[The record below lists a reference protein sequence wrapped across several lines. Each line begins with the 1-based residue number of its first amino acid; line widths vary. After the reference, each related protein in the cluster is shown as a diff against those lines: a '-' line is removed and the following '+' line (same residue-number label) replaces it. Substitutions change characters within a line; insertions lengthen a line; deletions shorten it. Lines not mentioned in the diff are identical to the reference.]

1 MGNHPKIDKCPIEN
15 LRDVILAGEE
25 PREVE
30 VTAAM
35 VKAQDIK
42 TLAKGLLK
50 PQAQNVNQ
58 VRRVP
63 HLGLI
68 A

>member
-42 TLAKGLLK
+42 TLAKGLLAA
-50 PQAQNVNQ
+50 QAQNQNLIQ
-58 VRRVP
+58 RIP
-63 HLGLI
+63 HLGTI
-68 A
+68 S